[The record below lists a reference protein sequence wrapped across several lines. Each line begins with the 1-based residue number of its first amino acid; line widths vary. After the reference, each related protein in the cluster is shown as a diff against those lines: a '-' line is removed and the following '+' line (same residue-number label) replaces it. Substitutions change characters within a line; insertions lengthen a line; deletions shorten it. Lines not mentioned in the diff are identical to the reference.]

1 MTVVVDRDEAVRLL
15 SAGDVVA
22 VPTDTVYGLAAS
34 LEREDAVAQI
44 FSMKHRPNSVALPV
58 LVDTLST
65 IERLGVTL
73 SPLARKLSDTF
84 WPGALTIVMDAPSE
98 LARRVGSR
106 ADTVGFRVPD
116 DELLGQV
123 LAQTGPLV
131 VSSANEHSASP
142 CHSAE
147 EVLAVFGD
155 ADMLKAVLDDG
166 DRSGVVSTVIQVHD
180 AEWTILREGAIDVS
194 DVSRVL
200 A

>member
-15 SAGDVVA
+15 TAGDVVA

-44 FSMKHRPNSVALPV
+44 FSMKHRPSSVALPV
-58 LVDTLST
+58 LVDALST

-73 SPLARKLSDTF
+73 SPLARKLSEAF
-84 WPGALTIVMDAPSE
+84 WPGALTIVMDAPTE

-116 DELLGQV
+116 DELLRQV

-131 VSSANEHSASP
+131 VSSANEHSAAP
-142 CHSAE
+142 CHSEE
-147 EVLAVFGD
+147 EVLAAFGD
-155 ADMLKAVLDDG
+155 ADMLKAVLDGG
-166 DRSGVVSTVIQVHD
+166 DRSGIVSTVIHVHD
-180 AEWTILREGAIDVS
+180 DEWTILREGAIDVN
-194 DVSRVL
+194 DVLRVL

>member
-1 MTVVVDRDEAVRLL
+1 MTVIVDRNEAVRLL
-15 SAGDVVA
+15 TAGDVVA

-34 LEREDAVAQI
+34 LERDVAVAQI
-44 FSMKHRPNSVALPV
+44 FSMKHRPSSVALPV

-65 IERLGVTL
+65 IERMGVTL
-73 SPLARKLSDTF
+73 SPLARKLSEAF

-98 LARRVGSR
+98 LARRVGSHV
-106 ADTVGFRVPD
+106 DTVGFRVPN
-116 DELLGQV
+116 DELLRQV

-142 CHSAE
+142 CHSVE
-147 EVLAVFGD
+147 QVLAVFGD
-155 ADMLKAVLDDG
+155 ADTLKAVLDG
-166 DRSGVVSTVIQVHD
+166 GERSGVVSTVVQVHD
-180 AEWTILREGAIDVS
+180 DGWQLLREGAIDEN